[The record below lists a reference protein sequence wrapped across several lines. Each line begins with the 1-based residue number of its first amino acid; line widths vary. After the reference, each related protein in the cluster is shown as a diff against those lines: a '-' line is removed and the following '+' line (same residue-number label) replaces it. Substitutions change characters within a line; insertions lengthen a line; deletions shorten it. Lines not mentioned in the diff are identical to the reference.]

1 MSIRHKV
8 ANITSLFASTQGQ
21 KLRYLLVGGWNTL
34 FGYVA
39 GPAIYYG
46 LQGEMHVVLVGA
58 IAYAMSITMAFL
70 THKLFVFR
78 TKGRWLSEYLRS
90 YVVYGGTA
98 AIGIIALWGL
108 VDGMGVPFWFAQ
120 ALIVSITVVISYFGH
135 SKFTFGR

>member
-1 MSIRHKV
+1 MNIRHKWV
-8 ANITSLFASTQGQ
+8 GITTLFASIDGR

-46 LQGEMHVVLVGA
+46 LQGQVHVVLVGA
-58 IAYAMSITMAFL
+58 TAYIMSITMAFI

-90 YVVYGGTA
+90 YVVYGATA
-98 AIGIIALWGL
+98 AIGITALWVL
-108 VDGMGVPFWFAQ
+108 VDGMAVPFWIAQ
-120 ALIVSITVVISYFGH
+120 ALIVSTTVAISYFGH
-135 SKFTFGR
+135 SKYTFSR